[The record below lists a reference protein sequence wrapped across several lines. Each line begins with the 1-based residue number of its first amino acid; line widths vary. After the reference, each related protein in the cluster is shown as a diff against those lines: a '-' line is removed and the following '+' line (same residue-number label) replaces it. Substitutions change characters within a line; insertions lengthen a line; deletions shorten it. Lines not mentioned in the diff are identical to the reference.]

1 MAHPNR
7 FGGWVEGKTNG
18 MNYYQAAR
26 GKDLCQDR
34 ARMKLALAATP
45 CCITPHHIKSQILHC
60 NVSHRFC
67 TSRPSRAKLQTWD
80 KVNRAASVTQGVW
93 PAWKKHL
100 SMLHPYYQPINHAN
114 MMQHLLCMYED
125 LAMQVHQGSS
135 NMIGILRVKCRWH
148 LFVSMRM
155 GWCQRWW
162 WCCSMMMAMM
172 VVMMMMVWRGYG
184 VECH

>member
-1 MAHPNR
+1 MSLPPDLKIAHPNR
-7 FGGWVEGKTNG
+7 FGGWVEGKTIG

-67 TSRPSRAKLQTWD
+67 RSRPSRAKLQTWD
-80 KVNRAASVTQGVW
+80 KVNRAALVTQGVW

-100 SMLHPYYQPINHAN
+100 SILHAYKQPTNPAKFDASTLMN
-114 MMQHLLCMYED
+114 WD
-125 LAMQVHQGSS
+125 LAVQQGSS
-135 NMIGILRVKCRWH
+135 NHFISDMPLT
-148 LFVSMRM
+148 FVFFNEDGLMST
-155 GWCQRWW
+155 
-162 WCCSMMMAMM
+162 
-172 VVMMMMVWRGYG
+172 MMMML
-184 VECH
+184 